1 MSHLTIRVGI
11 VTECPQNSKQSS
23 TLHETGHHLDIQ
35 PHPAAAISMPR
46 QTCRQPMP
54 LTLIIERLSRLYPQS
69 HFAGGFW
76 QSTLECN
83 LWEVRSGIKNRQFN
97 HSVEKDYIPS
107 PRRQI
112 LWSGTMLSTSL
123 KSLPAHCPQ
132 NTSLRFCSHLS
143 PYIPQLDVPP
153 HQPCWQLNQVKM
165 IKDRWSCRE
174 ISTTTIKGNTTM
186 SAVITSWESL
196 TKWQTIT
203 FITNGS
209 DELPWQV
216 KMIKQE

>member
-1 MSHLTIRVGI
+1 MSCLTIRVGI

-35 PHPAAAISMPR
+35 PHPAAAISLPH
-46 QTCRQPMP
+46 QTCRQLMP
-54 LTLIIERLSRLYPQS
+54 LTLIIERLSRLYPHRYRVILQGVS
-69 HFAGGFW
+69 NRALLDA
-76 QSTLECN
+76 TCEKLEEESN
-83 LWEVRSGIKNRQFN
+83 NHQFN

-132 NTSLRFCSHLS
+132 NTCLRFCSQLS

-165 IKDRWSCRE
+165 IK
-174 ISTTTIKGNTTM
+174 
-186 SAVITSWESL
+186 
-196 TKWQTIT
+196 Q
-203 FITNGS
+203 
-209 DELPWQV
+209 
-216 KMIKQE
+216 